1 MGKVIDPFWAA
12 VASFGA
18 DQILVLPE
26 WIQRKIEVE
35 QTIIPEGITGEMA
48 LLEKEISGC
57 MKCDLGSTRKNI
69 VFGEGNSE
77 AGILIVGEGPG
88 ATEDETGKPFV
99 GKSGKLLDK
108 IFASIGLGREKL
120 FIANIVKCR
129 PPNNRAPSPSESEI
143 CGKYLQRQIEIMKP
157 GIIVALGASAARTLL
172 NTRTGIGLLRG
183 DFHSYMGT
191 PVLVTYHPAALLRSP
206 ALKRPVWE
214 DMKKLKSFMEEA
226 GLPRESKGNN
236 D

>member
-1 MGKVIDPFWAA
+1 MGKITDPFWAVA
-12 VASFGA
+12 ASFGA

-26 WIQRKIEVE
+26 WIQKKIEEE
-35 QTIIPEGITGEMA
+35 QALVPDGIFGEMA
-48 LLEKEISGC
+48 QLEKDITGC
-57 MKCDLGSTRKNI
+57 MKCELASTRKNI
-69 VFGEGNSE
+69 VFGEGNPE

-99 GKSGKLLDK
+99 GRSGKLLDK
-108 IFASIGLGREKL
+108 IFDSINLNREKL
-120 FIANIVKCR
+120 YIANIVKCR
-129 PPNNRAPSPSESEI
+129 PPNNRNPSPLESEI
-143 CGKYLQRQIEIMKP
+143 CSRYLQRQIEIMKP

-172 NTRTGIGLLRG
+172 NTKTGIGLLRG
-183 DFHSYMGT
+183 DFHSYMGI

>member
-1 MGKVIDPFWAA
+1 MGKTTDPFWAV

-26 WIQRKIEVE
+26 WIQRKIEDE
-35 QTIIPEGITGEMA
+35 QTVVPDGIPGKMA

-69 VFGEGNSE
+69 VFGDGNSE

-99 GKSGKLLDK
+99 GRSGKLLDK
-108 IFASIGLGREKL
+108 ILASVDLNREKL

-129 PPNNRAPSPSESEI
+129 PPNNRNPSPSESEI
-143 CGKYLQRQIEIMKP
+143 CSRYLQQQIEIMNP

-183 DFHSYMGT
+183 EFHSYMDI

-214 DMKKLKSFMEEA
+214 DMKKLKSFMDEA
-226 GLPRESKGNN
+226 GLPRESRGNN